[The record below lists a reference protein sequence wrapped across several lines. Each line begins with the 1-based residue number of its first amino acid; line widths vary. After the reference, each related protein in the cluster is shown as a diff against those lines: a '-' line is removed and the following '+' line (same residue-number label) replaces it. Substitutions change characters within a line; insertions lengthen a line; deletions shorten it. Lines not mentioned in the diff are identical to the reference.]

1 MTKKNFNKNDFVQS
15 LKNKI
20 GLSSN
25 LSEKIINDFIQILV
39 ENIASGS
46 LNLKN
51 IGSFKIKK
59 KNQRL
64 GRNPKTK
71 KEYIISSR
79 FSVIF
84 TPSSRLTKSL
94 N

>member
-1 MTKKNFNKNDFVQS
+1 VPKNNFNKNDFAQS
-15 LKNKI
+15 LKDKI

-25 LSEKIINDFIQILV
+25 LSKKIINNFIQVLV
-39 ENIASGS
+39 ENIASGHLS
-46 LNLKN
+46 LKN

-71 KEYIISSR
+71 KEYIICSR

-84 TPSSRLTKSL
+84 TPSKRLTKSL